1 MGHDD
6 HEHEGHEH
14 EGHEHDEHTH
24 DAHGP
29 SHPHGTN
36 DRVHGHTHASHEH
49 SHDHDPHHEHGH
61 PHAEQPEHSHEHAHA
76 HGHSHEHSTWR
87 DDLPRGIGAGKILF
101 LDAPSGLAGD
111 MIIAA
116 LVDLGV
122 PPTVIAEAAA
132 ALPISGFH
140 LHFGTAVRSG
150 VVASLFDV
158 HLDEAQ
164 PERTYKEVRAILD
177 DAKIS
182 PRTRAMAH
190 ATFAKLA
197 RAEAKVHRAPIDDV
211 HFHEV
216 GAVDALVD
224 VVGTAAALEYLG
236 AELVVSPLP
245 MGRGF
250 VKARH
255 GVLPLPAPAVVECL
269 AGFDTYDAGIDFEFV
284 TPTGAA
290 VVAAHARG
298 SSRWPRMAPMHVG
311 WGAGTK
317 VLKDRP
323 NLLRAIL
330 GTETEPSAVRE
341 GTHEVIEANIDDATG
356 ELLAL
361 AIETLLAEGALDAW
375 ATPLT
380 MKKGRPAFA
389 LSALATTATADRIA
403 HAMVRETTSLGVR
416 RYAVSR
422 IERPRAI
429 VTVDT
434 PFGPIPVKVAGGPF
448 GPPHAKPEI
457 DACVTAARAHN
468 VSVREVIRAALA
480 ALP

>member
-1 MGHDD
+1 MGHQDPD
-6 HEHEGHEH
+6 KSHGS
-14 EGHEHDEHTH
+14 HD
-24 DAHGP
+24 
-29 SHPHGTN
+29 PHGH
-36 DRVHGHTHASHEH
+36 DPDHHHGHDHH
-49 SHDHDPHHEHGH
+49 HDHDHAHDHGSPEHGH
-61 PHAEQPEHSHEHAHA
+61 AHEHPHHGHEHAHGH
-76 HGHSHEHSTWR
+76 HGHHADSHHAQPTWR
-87 DDLPRGIGAGKILF
+87 EDLPKGAGEGKLLF

-150 VVASLFDV
+150 IVASLFDV

-164 PERTYKEVRAILD
+164 PERTYATVRAILD
-177 DAKIS
+177 ES
-182 PRTRAMAH
+182 SLPPRTRELAH
-190 ATFAKLA
+190 ASFAKLA
-197 RAEAKVHRAPIDDV
+197 AAEAKVHRASIDDV

-224 VVGTAAALEYLG
+224 VVGTAAALAYLG

-269 AGFDTYDAGIDFEFV
+269 AGFATYDAGMDFEFV

-298 SSRWPRMAPMHVG
+298 SSRWPSMAPSHVG

-317 VLKDRP
+317 DLKDRP
-323 NLLRAIL
+323 NLLRAVL
-330 GTETEPSAVRE
+330 GTRTAQAVERE
-341 GTHEVIEANIDDATG
+341 GTHEGTHVVIEANIDDATG

-361 AIETLLAEGALDAW
+361 AIESLLEDGALDAW

-389 LSALATTATADRIA
+389 LSALATIETADRIA
-403 HAMVRETTSLGVR
+403 HTLLRETTSLGVR

-422 IERPRAI
+422 VERPRR
-429 VTVDT
+429 VVDVAT
-434 PFGPIPVKVAGGPF
+434 AYGPIPIKIAGGPF
-448 GPPHAKPEI
+448 GPPQIKPEL
-457 DACVTAARAHN
+457 DACAAAARAHG
-468 VSVREVIRAALA
+468 VPVREVIRAAMA
-480 ALP
+480 AAVGIVS